1 MTRRIRWSAEIV
13 QRARL
18 LHSRGLGYISISR
31 ALADEFVE
39 APSWNTVR
47 DWCACRTRGAA

>member
-13 QRARL
+13 ARARL
-18 LHSRGLGYISISR
+18 LHSRGLGYIGIAQ
-31 ALADEFVE
+31 ALADEFAE

-47 DWCACRTRGAA
+47 DWCSYRTRCA